1 MKLTNK
7 IKKKIVLE
15 KDSGVSTSTIAARY
29 DIPIKTIKHQ
39 YRLYLSHG
47 IEIFDKGYMYY
58 TNELKVNSVERVLI
72 RGESVTSV
80 SVDIGLSTDSILHQ
94 WIKNYKQNNGMIV
107 MKKKGRIATM
117 PKKILEILKKD
128 IAEMTKEELVEYA
141 TYMKAKEEYEKK
153 LKALVQERNQS
164 KIKPK

>member
-1 MKLTNK
+1 MKLTNE
-7 IKKKIVLE
+7 IKKKLVLE
-15 KDSGVSTSTIAARY
+15 KDSGVSTSTIAVRY
-29 DIPIKTIKHQ
+29 NIPKRTIKYQ

-47 IEIFDKGYMYY
+47 IEIFDKGYTYY

-72 RGESVTSV
+72 RGESIISV
-80 SVDIGLSTDSILHQ
+80 SVDIGLPTDSILQQ

-107 MKKKGRIATM
+107 TKKKGRPSAM

-141 TYMKAKEEYEKK
+141 TYMKAKEKYEKK
-153 LKALVQERNQS
+153 LKALVQKRKQS
-164 KIKPK
+164 KTKPK